1 MSSLFISD
9 LHLQPGSSEVTAHL
23 LSLLENLAPR
33 YDNLWILGDFVE
45 YWLGDDAYDGSLDT
59 VFNAMAALSKSGT
72 RIRVLFGN
80 RDFLLGDDFA
90 ARTGS
95 EVISDDSVVVEDA
108 GRKLLLLHGDTLCTD
123 DTGYQA
129 LRQMLRNPAFITEFL
144 SKSVPDR
151 IQQAMALRE
160 KSRTE
165 TADKSDEIMDVNA
178 QTVAE
183 VMQAS
188 GADLMIHGHTHR
200 PAIHQPPESK
210 LGARVVLGDW
220 NETGAKIASLAD
232 DGALELTHWPFEA
245 PEKG

>member
-59 VFNAMAALSKSGT
+59 VFDAMRALSKTGT

-80 RDFLLGDDFA
+80 RDFLLGDNFA

-108 GRKLLLLHGDTLCTD
+108 GRKLVLLHGDTLCTD

-129 LRQMLRNPAFITEFL
+129 LRKMLRNPAFIAEFL
-144 SKSVPDR
+144 GKPVPDR
-151 IQQAMALRE
+151 VQQAMALRE
-160 KSRTE
+160 QSRSE
-165 TADKSDEIMDVNA
+165 TADKSDEIMDVNP
-178 QTVAE
+178 QTVAD

-200 PAIHQPPESK
+200 PAIHQAPETA
-210 LGARVVLGDW
+210 LGVRVVLGDW
-220 NETGAKIASLAD
+220 NETGAKVATLSN
-232 DGALELTHWPFEA
+232 DGELELTHWPREA
-245 PEKG
+245 L

>member
-1 MSSLFISD
+1 M
-9 LHLQPGSSEVTAHL
+9 

-45 YWLGDDAYDGSLDT
+45 YWLGDDAYDGSLET
-59 VFNAMAALSKSGT
+59 VFDAMTALSKTGT

-80 RDFLLGDDFA
+80 RDFLLGDNFA

-108 GRKLLLLHGDTLCTD
+108 GRKLVLLHGDTLCTD

-129 LRQMLRNPAFITEFL
+129 LRKMLRNPAFIAQIL
-144 SKSVPDR
+144 GKPVPDR
-151 IQQAMALRE
+151 VQQAMALRE
-160 KSRTE
+160 QSRTE
-165 TADKSDEIMDVNA
+165 TAVKSDEIMDVNP
-178 QTVAE
+178 QTVAD

-200 PAIHQPPESK
+200 PAIHQAPESG
-210 LGARVVLGDW
+210 LSVRVVLGDW
-220 NETGAKIASLAD
+220 NETGAKVATLSN
-232 DGALELTHWPFEA
+232 DGELELTHWPREA
-245 PEKG
+245 L